1 MHRLIPVLLIL
12 SAILTSACAPSS
24 GRTIRVDAPTEFV
37 QNPLWEFK
45 QLMSELGYKHLYL
58 LNPETGQPASVVEKY
73 GEYRMLF
80 AASDD
85 SGLKLSVRIDE
96 QGGKSRLT
104 LYREGEKDLDH
115 RATARYQAL
124 VDRLVLDFGQDNVHV
139 D

>member
-1 MHRLIPVLLIL
+1 
-12 SAILTSACAPSS
+12 
-24 GRTIRVDAPTEFV
+24 
-37 QNPLWEFK
+37 
-45 QLMSELGYKHLYL
+45 MSELGYKHLYL
-58 LNPETGQPASVVEKY
+58 LNPETGQPASVVENY

-85 SGLKLSVRIDE
+85 SELKLSVRIDE